1 MLKHLD
7 GFVMKTVQNNER
19 GKREI
24 EFYEQVFHSTNP
36 IICQLSNLIPR
47 FLGLHQFIS
56 DGLGKIWLLFDEI
69 IWKSCSPENDS
80 ITLLLVVH
88 YYIKMEDIAANFSKP
103 CVADIKIGRQTWDPY
118 SAPEKQLSEDV
129 LNLSLN
135 IRTWER
141 NDIWHFLFRISTGA
155 PKIVLGFAYLECVYM
170 MWLLE
175 KYSNWTRSTAEL

>member
-1 MLKHLD
+1 MAAMDLPDQTEILVHQTAGHMHIHGKFYTGMLKHLD

-69 IWKSCSPENDS
+69 I
-80 ITLLLVVH
+80 
-88 YYIKMEDIAANFSKP
+88 
-103 CVADIKIGRQTWDPY
+103 
-118 SAPEKQLSEDV
+118 
-129 LNLSLN
+129 
-135 IRTWER
+135 
-141 NDIWHFLFRISTGA
+141 
-155 PKIVLGFAYLECVYM
+155 
-170 MWLLE
+170 
-175 KYSNWTRSTAEL
+175 